1 MFMFKNYFKNWYL
14 NVFDLIWYL
23 QKLVKTL
30 LNTKKRISFGGSFV

>member
-23 QKLVKTL
+23 QKLVKP
-30 LNTKKRISFGGSFV
+30 S